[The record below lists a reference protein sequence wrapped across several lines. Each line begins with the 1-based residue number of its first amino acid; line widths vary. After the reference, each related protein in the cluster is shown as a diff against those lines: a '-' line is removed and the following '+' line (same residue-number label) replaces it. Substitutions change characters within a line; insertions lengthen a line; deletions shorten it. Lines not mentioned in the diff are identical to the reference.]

1 MQGRGIQIG
10 RKGLVKRSAKMA
22 KLIIE
27 TSLFKGKAVHP
38 GRKVQP
44 LHVIDQQITRLML
57 VQKSR
62 I

>member
-1 MQGRGIQIG
+1 
-10 RKGLVKRSAKMA
+10 MA